1 MDSFRQ
7 NMATMLFSFLPLLY
21 SRLYVYP
28 TIGCLPFDKPR
39 RASLRCLL
47 VQVNTNGR
55 LPSPFLG
62 SEDVHANIT
71 SKISITSASQV
82 VMEVKIFMR
91 WFQTALE
98 IGKLVRDFRLIR
110 LITPTK
116 WRMGSVCSEG
126 KIPQSHIW
134 IARSTCSRASPRTKP
149 SLWVPEFPHGY
160 PKLRFGPPPVNP
172 PPDGRF
178 GWCPD

>member
-1 MDSFRQ
+1 MTSRAGLRYGAFWFKSTLTVDYRRSFWVPKMCTRISHQ
-7 NMATMLFSFLPLLY
+7 KY
-21 SRLYVYP
+21 R
-28 TIGCLPFDKPR
+28 
-39 RASLRCLL
+39 
-47 VQVNTNGR
+47 
-55 LPSPFLG
+55 SPPP
-62 SEDVHANIT
+62 VIVT
-71 SKISITSASQV
+71 K
-82 VMEVKIFMR
+82 VKIFMR

-134 IARSTCSRASPRTKP
+134 IARSTCSRASPRAKP

-160 PKLRFGPPPVNP
+160 PKLRFGPPPVNLP
-172 PPDGRF
+172 TDGRF